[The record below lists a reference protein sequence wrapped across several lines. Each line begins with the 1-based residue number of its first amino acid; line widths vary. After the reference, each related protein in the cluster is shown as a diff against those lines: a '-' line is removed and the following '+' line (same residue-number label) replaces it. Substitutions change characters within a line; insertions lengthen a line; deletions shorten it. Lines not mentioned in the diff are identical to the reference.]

1 MRNFQTDDTKF
12 TMKFRIGPV
21 IVLMLFWLLLSG
33 YYTVLLVVLGV
44 LSVLG
49 VKLIIDRMDIIDHEG
64 QPILQFSIGLLFF
77 HAWLLWKIL
86 QSNFIVARMI
96 LSPDP
101 KLNPRLIEL
110 PTEEMNDMERVIYAN
125 AITLT
130 PGTLTT
136 EVSDERIQV
145 HALSDATAKDL
156 LSGEMGRRVLAIRS
170 RKNRKAVK

>member
-1 MRNFQTDDTKF
+1 MRNFQTDDTNI

-21 IVLMLFWLLLSG
+21 IVLMLFWLMLSG

-49 VKLIIDRMDIIDHEG
+49 VKLIIDRMDIVDHEG

-136 EVSDERIQV
+136 DVSDERIQV
-145 HALSDATAKDL
+145 HALSDATANDL
-156 LSGEMGRRVLAIRS
+156 LTGEMGRRVLAIRS
-170 RKNRKAVK
+170 RQNRKAVK

>member
-1 MRNFQTDDTKF
+1 MRNFQTDDTKI

-21 IVLMLFWLLLSG
+21 IVLMLFWLMLSG

-136 EVSDERIQV
+136 DVSDERIQV
-145 HALSDATAKDL
+145 HALSDATANDL
-156 LSGEMGRRVLAIRS
+156 LTGEMGRRVLAIRS
-170 RKNRKAVK
+170 RQNRKAVK